1 MNKQEIIVILN
12 DIFAEVFED
21 KSISINEDSNS
32 DNISG
37 WDSLRHIYLV
47 VAIEKKFELNF
58 TAEQIQ
64 EWHNV
69 GDMAE
74 FIEKNV

>member
-32 DNISG
+32 IFG
-37 WDSLRHIYLV
+37 MGSLTLFV
-47 VAIEKKFELNF
+47 VKKFELNF
-58 TAEQIQ
+58 TASKFKSQFCI
-64 EWHNV
+64 
-69 GDMAE
+69 
-74 FIEKNV
+74 IIY

>member
-47 VAIEKKFELNF
+47 VAIEKNLN
-58 TAEQIQ
+58 
-64 EWHNV
+64 
-69 GDMAE
+69 
-74 FIEKNV
+74 